1 MRVNVIHPIFL
12 SDQHLVAE
20 YREVKMGPKALSRS
34 LGSIR
39 GVDKKKISQ
48 RKINVWSK

>member
-1 MRVNVIHPIFL
+1 MRVNVLHPMFL

-34 LGSIR
+34 LGSLK
-39 GVDKKKISQ
+39 GVDKKRLVQYIH
-48 RKINVWSK
+48 